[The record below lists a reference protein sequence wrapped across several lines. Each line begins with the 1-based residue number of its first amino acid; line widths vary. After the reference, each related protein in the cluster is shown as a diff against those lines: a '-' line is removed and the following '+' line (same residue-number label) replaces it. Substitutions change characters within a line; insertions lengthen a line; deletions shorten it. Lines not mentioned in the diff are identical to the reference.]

1 MSETVFSG
9 NPESDA
15 PLMDIQRAELPVR
28 IGISSCLLGERVRYD
43 GGHKR
48 DDYLV
53 DVVGRYVEWVPVC
66 PEVEAGMGTPRET
79 VQLTRV
85 DGDIRMLTKAGADH
99 TGMVDWFARQ
109 RVQSLE
115 RAKLSGYILK
125 SRSPSCGMERVPVVQ
140 PGGAALRN
148 GRGIF
153 ARRLM
158 EALPNLPVEEERRL
172 QNPRGREN
180 FIGRVFARYRWLR
193 LVATG
198 LTRESLMSYHRAYK
212 YLLMA
217 HSQEGA
223 RRLGRLLAKPELY
236 ATTDELADAYL
247 DEFNRVMKR
256 TPSRRN
262 HTNAL
267 QHMAGYV
274 SDRLDSR
281 TRRELTR
288 MIQKYREEL
297 LPLIV
302 PVVMLRHYVR
312 EFDITY
318 LKDQTYLHPFPGEL
332 VLLNQL

>member
-1 MSETVFSG
+1 MSETAFSG
-9 NPESDA
+9 TPDGDA
-15 PLMDIQRAELPVR
+15 PLMDIHRAELPVR

-53 DVVGRYVEWVPVC
+53 DVVGRYVEWIPVC

-85 DGDIRMLTKAGADH
+85 DGDVRMLTKAGADH
-99 TGMVDWFARQ
+99 TDVMDWFARQ

-115 RAKLSGYILK
+115 QARLSGYILK

-140 PGGAALRN
+140 PEGAALRN
-148 GRGIF
+148 GHGVF

-158 EALPNLPVEEERRL
+158 EALPHLPVEEEQRL
-172 QNPRGREN
+172 QNPRVREN
-180 FIGRVFARYRWLR
+180 FISRVFACYRWLQ
-193 LVATG
+193 LAATG
-198 LTRESLMSYHRAYK
+198 LTRHSLMGYHRAYK

-217 HSQEGA
+217 HSQEGT
-223 RRLGRLLAKPELY
+223 RRLGRLLAKPERY
-236 ATTDELADAYL
+236 ATTAELADAYL

-262 HTNAL
+262 HTNVL

-332 VLLNQL
+332 MLLNQL

>member
-1 MSETVFSG
+1 M
-9 NPESDA
+9 
-15 PLMDIQRAELPVR
+15 MDIHRAELPVR
-28 IGISSCLLGERVRYD
+28 IGISSCLIGERVRYD

-53 DVVGRYVEWVPVC
+53 DVIGRYVEWVPVC

-79 VQLTRV
+79 VQLTQV
-85 DGDIRMLTKAGADH
+85 YGDIRILTRGGIDH
-99 TGMVDWFARQ
+99 TEVMDGYAQQ

-115 RAKLSGYILK
+115 QAKLSGYILK
-125 SRSPSCGMERVPVVQ
+125 SRSPSCGMARVPVVQ
-140 PGGAALRN
+140 PEGAALRN
-148 GRGIF
+148 GRGVF
-153 ARRLM
+153 ALRLM
-158 EALPNLPVEEERRL
+158 EALPHLPVEEERRL
-172 QNPRGREN
+172 HNPRLREN
-180 FIGRVFARYRWLR
+180 FISRVFACYRWLQ

-198 LTRESLMSYHRAYK
+198 LSRESLVSYHRAYK

-217 HSQEGA
+217 HSQEGT
-223 RRLGRLLAKPELY
+223 RRLGRLLAKPERY
-236 ATTDELADAYL
+236 ATTHELADAYL
-247 DEFNRVMKR
+247 GEFTRVMKR
-256 TPSRRN
+256 SPSRRN
-262 HTNAL
+262 HTNVL

-274 SDRLDSR
+274 SDRLDRS

-288 MIQKYREEL
+288 MIQKYSEEL

-332 VLLNQL
+332 MLLNQL

>member
-1 MSETVFSG
+1 MSEATM
-9 NPESDA
+9 
-15 PLMDIQRAELPVR
+15 MDIHRAELPIR

-79 VQLTRV
+79 VQLTQV
-85 DGDIRMLTKAGADH
+85 DGDIRMLTKEGVDH
-99 TGMVDWFARQ
+99 TEMVDWFARQ
-109 RVQSLE
+109 RVQSLD

-125 SRSPSCGMERVPVVQ
+125 SRSPSCGMERVPVAQVE
-140 PGGAALRN
+140 GAALRN
-148 GRGIF
+148 GRGVF

-158 EALPNLPVEEERRL
+158 ETMPHLPVEEERRL
-172 QNPRGREN
+172 HSPRIREN
-180 FIGRVFARYRWLR
+180 FISRVFACYRWLQ
-193 LVATG
+193 LAATG
-198 LTRESLMSYHRAYK
+198 LTRESLMRYHRAYK

-217 HSQEGA
+217 HSQEGT
-223 RRLGRLLAKPELY
+223 RRLGRLLAKPERY
-236 ATTDELADAYL
+236 ATTHELADAYL
-247 DEFNRVMKR
+247 GEFTRVMKR
-256 TPSRRN
+256 SPSRRN
-262 HTNAL
+262 HTNVL

-274 SDRLDSR
+274 SDRLDRS

-312 EFDITY
+312 EFDITD
-318 LKDQTYLHPFPGEL
+318 LKDQTYLHPFPDEL
-332 VLLNQL
+332 MLLNQL

>member
-1 MSETVFSG
+1 MSETVFGGTSSG
-9 NPESDA
+9 EI
-15 PLMDIQRAELPVR
+15 PLMDIHRAELPVR

-66 PEVEAGMGTPRET
+66 PEVEAGMGMPRET

-85 DGDIRMLTKAGADH
+85 DGDIRMLTKAGVDH
-99 TGMVDWFARQ
+99 TDVVDWFARQ
-109 RVQSLE
+109 RVQTLKQA
-115 RAKLSGYILK
+115 RLSGYILK
-125 SRSPSCGMERVPVVQ
+125 SRSPSCGKERVPVVQ
-140 PGGAALRN
+140 QEGAALRN
-148 GRGIF
+148 GRGVF

-158 EALPNLPVEEERRL
+158 EALPHLPVEEEQRL
-172 QNPRGREN
+172 HNLRVREN
-180 FIGRVFARYRWLR
+180 FIGRVFACYRWLQ
-193 LVATG
+193 LAASG
-198 LTRESLMSYHRAYK
+198 LTRESLMGYHRAYK

-217 HSQEGA
+217 HSQEGT
-223 RRLGRLLAKPELY
+223 RRLGRLLAKPERFP
-236 ATTDELADAYL
+236 TTQALANAYL
-247 DEFNRVMKR
+247 DEFNTVMKR

-262 HTNAL
+262 HTNVL

-274 SDRLDSR
+274 SNRLDSR

-312 EFDITY
+312 EFDIAY

-332 VLLNQL
+332 MLLNQL

>member
-1 MSETVFSG
+1 MSEMSEL
-9 NPESDA
+9 NEMSE
-15 PLMDIQRAELPVR
+15 LSMMDIHRAEMPVR

-53 DVVGRYVEWVPVC
+53 DVVGRYVEWIPVC

-85 DGDIRMLTKAGADH
+85 DGDVRMLTKNGVDH
-99 TGMVDWFARQ
+99 TDMVDWFARQ
-109 RVQSLE
+109 RVQTLE
-115 RAKLSGYILK
+115 QARLSGYILK
-125 SRSPSCGMERVPVVQ
+125 SRSPSCGMGRVPVVQ
-140 PGGAALRN
+140 PEGAALRN

-158 EALPNLPVEEERRL
+158 DALPHLPVEEERRL
-172 QNPRGREN
+172 HNPRVREN
-180 FIGRVFARYRWLR
+180 FISRVFACYRWLQ
-193 LVATG
+193 LADSG
-198 LTRESLMSYHRAYK
+198 LTRQSLMSYHRAYK

-217 HSQEGA
+217 HSQEGT
-223 RRLGRLLAKPELY
+223 RRLGRLLAKPERY
-236 ATTDELADAYL
+236 ATTGELSDAYL
-247 DEFNRVMKR
+247 GEFNRVMKR

-262 HTNAL
+262 HTNVL

-274 SDRLDSR
+274 SDRLDAR

-288 MIQKYREEL
+288 MIQKYHEEL

-318 LKDQTYLHPFPGEL
+318 LQDQTYLQPFPGEL
-332 VLLNQL
+332 MLLNQL

>member
-1 MSETVFSG
+1 MSEASM
-9 NPESDA
+9 
-15 PLMDIQRAELPVR
+15 MDIHRAELPVR

-79 VQLTRV
+79 VQLTQV
-85 DGDIRMLTKAGADH
+85 DGDIRMLTKNGVDH
-99 TGMVDWFARQ
+99 TELVDWFARQ
-109 RVQSLE
+109 RFQSLE

-140 PGGAALRN
+140 AEGAALRN

-153 ARRLM
+153 ASRLV
-158 EALPNLPVEEERRL
+158 EAFPHLPVEEERRL
-172 QNPRGREN
+172 HNPRIREN
-180 FIGRVFARYRWLR
+180 FIGRVFACYRWLQ

-198 LTRESLMSYHRAYK
+198 LTRESLMGYHRAYK

-217 HSQEGA
+217 HSQEGT
-223 RRLGRLLAKPELY
+223 RRLGRLLAKPERY
-236 ATTDELADAYL
+236 ATTHELADAYL
-247 DEFNRVMKR
+247 GEFTRVMKR
-256 TPSRRN
+256 SPSRRN
-262 HTNAL
+262 HTNVL
-267 QHMAGYV
+267 QHMAGHV
-274 SDRLDSR
+274 SDRLDRS

-332 VLLNQL
+332 MLLNQL